1 MGAAS
6 RTGKN
11 VAMTRNPF
19 TRHPHEVGESYF
31 QHMRAAAAVG
41 ARMGAGAAACFVH
54 AFFPFLFE
62 RTGSA
67 TIDRLHRAVHKR
79 VEAPNWERHP
89 II

>member
-1 MGAAS
+1 MA
-6 RTGKN
+6 K
-11 VAMTRNPF
+11 NPF

-31 QHMRAAAAVG
+31 QHMAVAARVG
-41 ARMGAGAAACFVH
+41 ATMAGGAIACFIH
-54 AFFPFLFE
+54 AVFPFLCV

-67 TIDRLHRAVHKR
+67 TIDKLHRQIHKR

>member
-1 MGAAS
+1 MAG
-6 RTGKN
+6 
-11 VAMTRNPF
+11 NPF

-31 QHMRAAAAVG
+31 QHFAAASRVG
-41 ARMGAGAAACFVH
+41 LKMAGGAAACFVH
-54 AFFPFLFE
+54 AVFPFLCV

-67 TIDRLHRAVHKR
+67 TIEQLHRQVHKR